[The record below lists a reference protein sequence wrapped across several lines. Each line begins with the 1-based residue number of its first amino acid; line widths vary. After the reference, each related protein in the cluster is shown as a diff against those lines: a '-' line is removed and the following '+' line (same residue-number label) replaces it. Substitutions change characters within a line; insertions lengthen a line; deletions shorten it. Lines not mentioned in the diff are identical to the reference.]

1 MFRHKT
7 NSSMADNRGNSVPNK
22 SPMCLVHS
30 LHLVVVADRSGHS
43 DLDGD
48 TDLSRNRVANLSG
61 DLTRVLDWPL
71 LALPLSAGVALG
83 SGDVAVMSVAG
94 LGLPLAVAVS
104 CVATRVHLRVVPDH
118 TRTVV
123 HLLGHLVALLSH
135 DILVVLHIG
144 GVHDSVVLS
153 VACLVVLGVAG
164 GVCGRVVDCG
174 ADLLAVA
181 VVTTMAVA
189 GSSCGKPK
197 GKEGQGKVQHSRI
210 SSHL

>member
-22 SPMCLVHS
+22 SPMCMVLS

-43 DLDGD
+43 DFDGD
-48 TDLSRNRVANLSG
+48 TDLPGNRVANLSG
-61 DLTRVLDWPL
+61 NLTGVLDWPL
-71 LALPLSAGVALG
+71 LALPLSVGVALG
-83 SGDVAVMSVAG
+83 SSDVAVMSVAG
-94 LGLPLAVAVS
+94 LGLPPAVAVS

-135 DILVVLHIG
+135 DILALLHIG
-144 GVHDSVVLS
+144 GVHHSVVLS
-153 VACLVVLGVAG
+153 VARQVVLGVAG
-164 GVCGRVVDCG
+164 GVYGRVVDCG
-174 ADLLAVA
+174 ADLLAKS